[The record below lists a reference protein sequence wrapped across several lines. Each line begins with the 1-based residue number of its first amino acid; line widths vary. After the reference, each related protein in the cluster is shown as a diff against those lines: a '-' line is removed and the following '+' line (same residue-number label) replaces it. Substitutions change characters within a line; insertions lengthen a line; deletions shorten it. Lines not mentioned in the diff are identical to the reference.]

1 LTKKLVIV
9 ESPAKAKTIS
19 KYLGND
25 YEVLASVGHIR
36 DLAQAKEIPA
46 DKKKGSL
53 GKFSIDVEND
63 FEPFY
68 VVSPGKAKTVSD
80 LKKALKNADELYLAT
95 DEDREGEAIA
105 WHLLE
110 VLKPKVPVHRM
121 VFNEITKDAIT
132 AAANNTRELNTN
144 LVQAQETRRVVDRL
158 VGYEISPVLWRKI
171 NRGLSAGR
179 VQSPAMRM
187 IVQRERER
195 MAFVSASYSSITANL
210 EAESI
215 GFEAKLTILDGQ
227 KLAGTKSFDSKGVL
241 VQEAL
246 VLSPEEAAG
255 YAAKLKGQTLRVS
268 AVEAK
273 PSTRKPYAPF
283 TTSTLQ
289 QEASKKLG
297 MSAKQAMDTA
307 QMLYQDGHITYMRT
321 DSPSLSGQASSAAI
335 AAAKELFGAD
345 SVASG
350 PRMYGAKSKNA
361 QEAHEAIRPS
371 GEKFVHPD
379 DLKNVLQGKS
389 HLLYELIWR
398 RTVASQM
405 ADAKL
410 STTTAKLQTEVDAKV
425 AEFSA
430 SGTVVL
436 FKGFMAVYQE
446 AQEEG
451 KETESAK
458 LPDLEVGATIKID
471 EIASKDHSTS
481 PPARY
486 TEASLVKALEEQG
499 IGRPST
505 YAAIIST
512 IITKGYVVKR
522 GSALVPEWIAFTV
535 TRFLEDNFG
544 DLVDYAFTAKMESD
558 LDRIALGELDR
569 SGWLKNFYFGET
581 GLQSTVEGLGESDP
595 RSINTFEISEDINLR
610 TGKFGPYL
618 EVMENE
624 ERRIVNIPA
633 DLSPDELT
641 QAKAVELVNAPP
653 ASDRVLGQEPESGL
667 DIIVKDGRFGPYLT
681 LVDEGNPKPKT
692 ASLFKTMAVDTVTYE
707 DALKLMSLPRVIGID
722 PENETE
728 ITAQNGKFG
737 PYLKRGTDSRS
748 LDTEEQ
754 IFSLDL
760 ASALEIYKQPKYG
773 GRRTAATPLREFGE
787 DPASKL
793 NVVAKTGQFGTYVSD
808 GIVNATVPTDEPL
821 DELANDRAFELLAIR
836 REKLGVEPGETPKTQ
851 KKTTRK
857 KR

>member
-1 LTKKLVIV
+1 MTKKLVIV

-195 MAFVSASYSSITANL
+195 IAFVSASYSSITANL
-210 EAESI
+210 EADSI

-241 VQEAL
+241 VQEVL

-255 YAAKLKGQTLRVS
+255 YAAKLKGKTLKVS

-335 AAAKELFGAD
+335 AAAKELFGPD
-345 SVASG
+345 SVASA

-379 DLKNVLQGKS
+379 DLKNVLQ
-389 HLLYELIWR
+389 
-398 RTVASQM
+398 
-405 ADAKL
+405 
-410 STTTAKLQTEVDAKV
+410 
-425 AEFSA
+425 
-430 SGTVVL
+430 
-436 FKGFMAVYQE
+436 
-446 AQEEG
+446 
-451 KETESAK
+451 
-458 LPDLEVGATIKID
+458 
-471 EIASKDHSTS
+471 
-481 PPARY
+481 
-486 TEASLVKALEEQG
+486 
-499 IGRPST
+499 
-505 YAAIIST
+505 
-512 IITKGYVVKR
+512 
-522 GSALVPEWIAFTV
+522 
-535 TRFLEDNFG
+535 
-544 DLVDYAFTAKMESD
+544 
-558 LDRIALGELDR
+558 
-569 SGWLKNFYFGET
+569 
-581 GLQSTVEGLGESDP
+581 
-595 RSINTFEISEDINLR
+595 
-610 TGKFGPYL
+610 
-618 EVMENE
+618 
-624 ERRIVNIPA
+624 
-633 DLSPDELT
+633 
-641 QAKAVELVNAPP
+641 
-653 ASDRVLGQEPESGL
+653 
-667 DIIVKDGRFGPYLT
+667 
-681 LVDEGNPKPKT
+681 
-692 ASLFKTMAVDTVTYE
+692 
-707 DALKLMSLPRVIGID
+707 
-722 PENETE
+722 
-728 ITAQNGKFG
+728 
-737 PYLKRGTDSRS
+737 
-748 LDTEEQ
+748 
-754 IFSLDL
+754 
-760 ASALEIYKQPKYG
+760 
-773 GRRTAATPLREFGE
+773 
-787 DPASKL
+787 
-793 NVVAKTGQFGTYVSD
+793 
-808 GIVNATVPTDEPL
+808 
-821 DELANDRAFELLAIR
+821 
-836 REKLGVEPGETPKTQ
+836 
-851 KKTTRK
+851 
-857 KR
+857 